1 MELPKMPEKLQLQL
15 LPQGN
20 SLPKPTQSDFLYL
33 FLNFLLVTCLLIQS
47 GLYLRLYLCLASM
60 LAERKLVMVKAAS
73 IPNRLLLVLLLKS
86 KSPITLL

>member
-1 MELPKMPEKLQLQL
+1 MPEKLQLQL

>member
-1 MELPKMPEKLQLQL
+1 MPEKLQLQL

-33 FLNFLLVTCLLIQS
+33 TFLNFLLVACLLIQS

-73 IPNRLLLVLLLKS
+73 IPNRLLLVVLLLKS